1 MKVIKDED
9 LLSLHYQIEK
19 AEIKQKKLEDLLDV
33 ESDKLKKSK
42 KSNRLFGSFS
52 LVLFLLAIFLVAN
65 SFHFSKTSG
74 KNYESEELSLI
85 LEEFDAAKAELEKLK
100 EENNNYKDIQ
110 GLYLYRNLI
119 NKDTI
124 YSVQVKAFNDNKIA
138 TISNKFTNVLVYNNA
153 SIYKLSL
160 GVFETLKE
168 AQEFRKVLMQ
178 SGFDKKIFVISYKD
192 GKRIRI
198 EDFY

>member
-42 KSNRLFGSFS
+42 KSNRVFGSFS
-52 LVLFLLAIFLVAN
+52 LILFLLAIFLVAN
-65 SFHFSKTSG
+65 SFYFSKTSG
-74 KNYESEELSLI
+74 KNYESDELSLI
-85 LEEFDAAKAELEKLK
+85 LEEFDAAKDELEKLK
-100 EENNNYKDIQ
+100 EENDRYKEIQ
-110 GLYLYRNLI
+110 KLYLYRNLI

-138 TISNKFTNVLVYNNA
+138 TISNKFTNALVYNNA

-168 AQEFRKVLMQ
+168 AQEFRKILIQ
-178 SGFDKKIFVISYKD
+178 SGFNKKIFVISYKE
-192 GKRIRI
+192 GKRLRI

>member
-9 LLSLHYQIEK
+9 LLSLHHQIEK
-19 AEIKQKKLEDLLDV
+19 AEIKQKKLEDLLDLQ
-33 ESDKLKKSK
+33 SLRLKKSK

-52 LVLFLLAIFLVAN
+52 LGLLLLAIFLVAN
-65 SFHFSKTSG
+65 SFYFSKNAA
-74 KNYESEELSLI
+74 KKYKSEELALI
-85 LEEFDAAKAELEKLK
+85 LEEFDTAKDEIEKLK
-100 EENNNYKDIQ
+100 EENALYKEIQ

-124 YSVQVKAFNDNKIA
+124 YSVQVKAFSDNKIA
-138 TISNKFTNVLVYNNA
+138 TISDKFTNALIYNNE
-153 SIYKLSL
+153 SIYKFSL

-168 AQEFRKVLMQ
+168 AQEFRKILMQ
-178 SGFDKKIFVISYKD
+178 TGFDKRIFVISYKE
-192 GKRIRI
+192 GKRLRI